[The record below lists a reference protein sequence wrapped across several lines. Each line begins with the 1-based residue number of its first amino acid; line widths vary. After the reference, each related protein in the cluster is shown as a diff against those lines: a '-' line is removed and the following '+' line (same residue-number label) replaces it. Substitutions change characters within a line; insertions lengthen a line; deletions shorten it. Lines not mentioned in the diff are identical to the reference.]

1 GVRLGNTL
9 PFGPRWFLGVYFVVV
24 MASPVT
30 IALHRRYGLVVPATM
45 ALGVIVAD
53 VLGLAGG
60 VRGIRDANILLVW
73 SLAHQLG
80 YFYAD
85 GSLVRLGRRGHA
97 AMAMVGLVALITL
110 TNIGVYPRSMLG
122 TDAGFFHLKLI
133 ERNSNMNPPTVC
145 VLALTLWLVGL
156 AMLARPW
163 ISRRLERP
171 RPWKATIAANS
182 MIMSLFLWHMTA
194 YAAAV
199 LLLYPLGLGHEGDST
214 ATWWLERPIWE
225 LIPALFL
232 TGIVLVV
239 GRFERPRPRAGAV
252 GT

>member
-1 GVRLGNTL
+1 
-9 PFGPRWFLGVYFVVV
+9 
-24 MASPVT
+24 
-30 IALHRRYGLVVPATM
+30 
-45 ALGVIVAD
+45 
-53 VLGLAGG
+53 
-60 VRGIRDANILLVW
+60 
-73 SLAHQLG
+73 
-80 YFYAD
+80 
-85 GSLVRLGRRGHA
+85 
-97 AMAMVGLVALITL
+97 
-110 TNIGVYPRSMLG
+110 MLG
-122 TDAGFFHLKLI
+122 TDAGFFHLRLI

-232 TGIVLVV
+232 TDVSGVYLDGELMDSIDAARAETLVDDGVFDGGIVPKLLAAALAAKNGVAADIGV
-239 GRFERPRPRAGAV
+239 TAV
-252 GT
+252 AA